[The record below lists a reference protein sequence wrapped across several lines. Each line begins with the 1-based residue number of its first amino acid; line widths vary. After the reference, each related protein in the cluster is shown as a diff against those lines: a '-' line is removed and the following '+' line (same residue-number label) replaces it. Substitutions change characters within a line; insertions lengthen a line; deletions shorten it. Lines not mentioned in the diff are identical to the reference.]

1 MRRLALLLAVTS
13 PAAVAAQNA
22 AASSTDKRTEKPNE
36 VVVTATR
43 LDDTERALRDC
54 LARKC
59 RPDQDIAATL
69 AHAENLFVA
78 GDYES
83 ARSTLR
89 RSHDRNRRFAAQFP
103 TQVATLER
111 AASRVASHL
120 GQNDELRLGAISS
133 LEALKAGLD
142 PDDWRILG
150 GKLEV
155 ADAFALLGRYQ
166 AAEDM
171 YREIARRAHRQHLP
185 SIEGFALLRIVALYE
200 AYAQSEPGDFAGAV
214 RLAAKDLAKRTD
226 AALKPYV
233 RAAQLIAARQDARF
247 GDLRPVEALIARYGD
262 DFRSNRPVLIYTPSF
277 SLLDEVLPRAEGGNA
292 LRSLSQAVTGQWID
306 VGYNVQPDG
315 QVGDVEIL
323 RRSPDLRRNDWPTLV
338 ISSIKRRRYLPLK
351 RDPNDVGI
359 RRVERFT
366 LTSGL
371 SGGTADLATSE
382 KARAKTRAR
391 TVSDAP
397 YLRSIDLSI
406 DPEPADASK
415 PPTLGG
421 SI

>member
-1 MRRLALLLAVTS
+1 MRHLALLLAVAS
-13 PAAVAAQNA
+13 PAAVAAQDA
-22 AASSTDKRTEKPNE
+22 TRKATDTRAEKSTD

-43 LDDTERALRDC
+43 LEDTERALKDC

-59 RPDQDIAATL
+59 PPDQDIAATL

-133 LEALKAGLD
+133 LEALKAGLA
-142 PDDWRILG
+142 PDDWRLLG
-150 GKLEV
+150 GKIEV

-171 YREIARRAHRQHLP
+171 FREIAERAHRQHLP

-214 RLAAKDLAKRTD
+214 RLAAKDLARRTD
-226 AALKPYV
+226 PALRPYA

-247 GDLRPVEALIARYGD
+247 GDLRPVEALIAQYGD
-262 DFRSNRPVLIYTPSF
+262 DFRTTRPVLIYTPSF

-306 VGYNVQPDG
+306 VGFYVQPNG
-315 QVGDVEIL
+315 QVSDVEIL
-323 RRSPDLRRNDWPTLV
+323 RRSPELRRADWPTLV
-338 ISSIKRRRYLPLK
+338 TSSIKRRRYLPLK

-366 LTSGL
+366 LTSAL
-371 SGGTADLATSE
+371 SGGTAELARSE
-382 KARAKTRAR
+382 NTRAKTRAR

-406 DPEPADASK
+406 DPEPTDATK